1 MKCQKQTESWSE
13 NKKCTSHGKV
23 IQAIKNCIF
32 CLFELYLF
40 SFQKNTVT
48 KQYLGVRA
56 CMKTANKRI
65 NIDLLQK
72 YLDLSRFLY
81 KMVIFNIHCVCVVIH
96 LLTTIFPSI
105 WYSMYIF
112 YNIYRNS
119 MLLSKLNLS
128 FGKHFFFH
136 KYIFIKKLHQKVY
149 SFFKKVFKENKIVV
163 DIVIPSIPQKLF
175 PNVTNKIEWW
185 KNERFPIWK
194 KLCGNKK

>member
-1 MKCQKQTESWSE
+1 MDLIIIHCCKIYFLKLVSE
-13 NKKCTSHGKV
+13 MSKTNGILKWKKKCTSHGKV

-128 FGKHFFFH
+128 FGKHFFFINTSSSKSCIRKSIRFLKKSSKKTKSLLILLYLVYH
-136 KYIFIKKLHQKVY
+136 KSCF
-149 SFFKKVFKENKIVV
+149 
-163 DIVIPSIPQKLF
+163 
-175 PNVTNKIEWW
+175 
-185 KNERFPIWK
+185 RM
-194 KLCGNKK
+194 

>member
-1 MKCQKQTESWSE
+1 MKFRKHTESWSE
-13 NKKCTSHGKV
+13 NKKCTTHGKV

-65 NIDLLQK
+65 NIHLLQK

-128 FGKHFFFH
+128 FGKHFFFINTSSSKSCIRESIRFLKKSSKKTKSLLILSYLVYH
-136 KYIFIKKLHQKVY
+136 KSCF
-149 SFFKKVFKENKIVV
+149 
-163 DIVIPSIPQKLF
+163 
-175 PNVTNKIEWW
+175 
-185 KNERFPIWK
+185 RM
-194 KLCGNKK
+194 

>member
-1 MKCQKQTESWSE
+1 
-13 NKKCTSHGKV
+13 
-23 IQAIKNCIF
+23 
-32 CLFELYLF
+32 
-40 SFQKNTVT
+40 
-48 KQYLGVRA
+48 
-56 CMKTANKRI
+56 MKTANKRI

-128 FGKHFFFH
+128 FGKHFFFINTSSSKSCIRKSIRFLKKSSKKTKSLLILLYLVYH
-136 KYIFIKKLHQKVY
+136 KSCF
-149 SFFKKVFKENKIVV
+149 
-163 DIVIPSIPQKLF
+163 
-175 PNVTNKIEWW
+175 
-185 KNERFPIWK
+185 RM
-194 KLCGNKK
+194 